1 MMTMRHMEVFHA
13 IMVTG
18 SVTGAARM
26 LNISQPAVSATLKH
40 CEARL
45 KMLLFVRIGG
55 RLQPTPEARALFPH
69 VAAISGR
76 VDATGRLVQ
85 DLAGGR
91 LGTLSIAANTT
102 LANGFVAK
110 AVAEFINERE
120 LVRVSLQA
128 EAGALNIVDRVISQ
142 EAELGIAYAPLSDSE
157 VHTSVLTTSNI
168 VCAVPRRHP
177 LAKQRSVSAREL
189 KDYPIITYLPR
200 TAMRADISRAFGKID
215 WSANLRAET
224 NQSITSLMI
233 ALHGGGVAVAEP
245 LLLSSLPMHGLVAV
259 PLKPRITVEILL
271 LRHRSIPHSITMV
284 DFIKK
289 LRDIVKNTQIHD

>member
-69 VAAISGR
+69 IAAISGR

-110 AVAEFINERE
+110 AIAEFINERK
-120 LVRVSLQA
+120 LTRVSLQA
-128 EAGALNIVDRVISQ
+128 EAGALSIVDRVISQ
-142 EAELGIAYAPLSDSE
+142 EAELGIAYSPLLNTE
-157 VHTSVLTTSNI
+157 VQTSVLTTSNI
-168 VCAVPRRHP
+168 VCAVPKRHP
-177 LAKQRSVSAREL
+177 LATKTSVSAREL
-189 KDYPIITYLPR
+189 HEFPIVTYLPR
-200 TAMRADISRAFGKID
+200 TAMRGEINRAFAKVD
-215 WSANLRAET
+215 WSANLRVET

-259 PLKPRITVEILL
+259 PLRPRITVEILL
-271 LRHRSIPHSITMV
+271 LRHQSIPHSITMI
-284 DFIKK
+284 DFIRK
-289 LRDIVKNTQIHD
+289 LKETVKSIQMQD